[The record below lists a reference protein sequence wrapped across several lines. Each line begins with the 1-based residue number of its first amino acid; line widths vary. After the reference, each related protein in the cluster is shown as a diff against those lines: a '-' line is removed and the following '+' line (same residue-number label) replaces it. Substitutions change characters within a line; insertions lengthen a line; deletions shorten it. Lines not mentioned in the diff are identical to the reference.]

1 MKEHRMSSIKKSNSL
16 ESDKSGRKRKA
27 KKNTVEVDGV
37 ALKKDLLVR
46 VRHLHSVARDAMKIY
61 LENLERDFLKAE
73 GRLENGEMS
82 KLKASV
88 LKPVIRLIDQTSLKP
103 EKGRRKDLKRIE

>member
-1 MKEHRMSSIKKSNSL
+1 MSSIKKSNSL

-27 KKNTVEVDGV
+27 KKNTVEVDGT

-82 KLKASV
+82 KTDDDTIADFKQVYDFATAF
-88 LKPVIRLIDQTSLKP
+88 DA
-103 EKGRRKDLKRIE
+103 GYRIEPRCLEKTPS